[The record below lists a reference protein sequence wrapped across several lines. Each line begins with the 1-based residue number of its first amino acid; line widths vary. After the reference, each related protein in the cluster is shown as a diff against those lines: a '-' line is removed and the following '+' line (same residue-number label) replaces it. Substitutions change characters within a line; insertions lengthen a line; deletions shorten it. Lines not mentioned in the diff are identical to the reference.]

1 MIRRSLAG
9 FLLLVGAAAIAVGVF
24 LNWATLPATG
34 QTLDGFTMGS
44 TSIDA
49 VVSFAVAG
57 LLVLTGLGIVLSGG
71 AISRILGFLC
81 SILAIVWAAAIVLLV
96 SSVNHDIDHLVPAV
110 SLVRHL
116 QVGYFLVA
124 GGAVVG
130 FLGGVLGLS
139 APRRAAVRGEEARP
153 APVTRERAAVPAAE
167 RTPLAERAASRGSA
181 WGPADDQPDATSS
194 LDSRTPA
201 DAWSRR

>member
-9 FLLLVGAAAIAVGVF
+9 FLLVVGAAAIAVGVF
-24 LNWATLPATG
+24 QNWATIPATG
-34 QTLDGFTMGS
+34 QNLNGFTMGS

-57 LLVLTGLGIVLSGG
+57 FLVLTGLAIALSGG

-81 SILAIVWAAAIVLLV
+81 SVLALVWAAEIVLLL
-96 SSVNHDIDHLVPAV
+96 SSANHDIDHLVPAV

-116 QVGYFLVA
+116 QVGYLLVG

-139 APRRAAVRGEEARP
+139 VPRRAPVRVEEARP
-153 APVTRERAAVPAAE
+153 MPAPRERSMVPAGD
-167 RTPLAERAASRGSA
+167 RPPLADRAAARGSA
-181 WGPADDQPDATSS
+181 WGPADDEADAP
-194 LDSRTPA
+194 LDARTPA
-201 DAWSRR
+201 DAWTRR